1 MNALT
6 PTATGAAIENKW
18 LTMSDMGFL
27 LAQKYKHD
35 VVLLADN
42 KGYSETY
49 FSLNGAPTSKER
61 LMCLGW

>member
-6 PTATGAAIENKW
+6 PTATGVAIENKW
-18 LTMSDMGFL
+18 LTM